1 MVKHIVMWKLKDQAE
16 GATRE
21 ENARKLK
28 ETLQA
33 MVGKIPQIVE
43 LEVGIQMRVDE
54 TAYDM
59 VLTTS
64 FKTREDL
71 DQYQK
76 HPDHQQVAAFV
87 KKIVSDRK
95 VVDYEE

>member
-76 HPDHQQVAAFV
+76 HPDHGKVAVFV